1 MLLGISTDL
10 DFTGRPERLL
20 VARNLNAYLEY
31 IWERYFVDVP
41 RVNEVQIAYCQP
53 WKNRLGLI
61 RMSLDETT
69 SFIGINALLQH
80 ELVPEYVLITT
91 VAHELVHYA
100 HGFGSPLPRP
110 YEHPHANNVVNCELE
125 KRGLSTYVRQCDA
138 WIDKEWFAFY
148 DTQRE
153 SGWAEIPG
161 VRPSRKRRRDVELA
175 G

>member
-1 MLLGISTDL
+1 MSLGALADRVVSDRLPHLLA
-10 DFTGRPERLL
+10 
-20 VARNLNAYLEY
+20 ARNVNAYLEG

-41 RVNEVQIAYCQP
+41 RVNEVQIAYCKP

-69 SFIGINALLQH
+69 SFIGVNTLLQH

-110 YEHPHANNVVNCELE
+110 YEHPHANNVVNRELE
-125 KRGLSTYVRQCDA
+125 KRGLGTYVRQCDA
-138 WIDKEWFAFY
+138 WIDREWFAFY
-148 DTQRE
+148 HTQRE
-153 SGWAEIPG
+153 SYL
-161 VRPSRKRRRDVELA
+161 S
-175 G
+175 

>member
-1 MLLGISTDL
+1 MAHVLEESCMLSGVSTNFVFSGEL
-10 DFTGRPERLL
+10 ARLL
-20 VARNLNAYLEY
+20 AARNLNAYLES

-41 RVNEVQIAYCQP
+41 HVNEVQIAYCKP

-61 RMSLDETT
+61 RMSVDQTT
-69 SFIGINALLQH
+69 SFIGVNALLRH

-110 YEHPHANNVVNCELE
+110 YEHPHANNVVNRELE
-125 KRGLSTYVRQCDA
+125 KRGLGTYVQQCDA

-153 SGWAEIPG
+153 CDLS
-161 VRPSRKRRRDVELA
+161 
-175 G
+175 